1 MEWFCKDDVLTHLCL
16 VTIRTDH
23 VQGQRSGF
31 SRTLLKTFN
40 KQTKVLSCTNTSA
53 AGGEERRPEERRGE
67 ERRGEERKGEEK
79 RREERRGEER
89 RGEER
94 RGEEK
99 RRKSQPRGTILS
111 ARKLHSAEPHCIAYE
126 RMLRVHTSLYSAEL
140 KQICPSTPFQRRHTG
155 CIIGRKNGCES
166 DYIVL
171 YRCHY

>member
-1 MEWFCKDDVLTHLCL
+1 VLTHLCL

-53 AGGEERRPEERRGE
+53 AGGEERRPEERRGGE
-67 ERRGEERKGEEK
+67 ERRGEER

-94 RGEEK
+94 RGEE
-99 RRKSQPRGTILS
+99 RRGEERRGEE
-111 ARKLHSAEPHCIAYE
+111 KE
-126 RMLRVHTSLYSAEL
+126 V
-140 KQICPSTPFQRRHTG
+140 STEGDDTF
-155 CIIGRKNGCES
+155 C
-166 DYIVL
+166 
-171 YRCHY
+171 